1 MKLKTSNP
9 TDTER
14 AKQEDLMKEVFKIV
28 NSIAQPIINSLFQFR
43 CNTNNIRDFQE
54 IYTENRKTVR
64 YGMETVTYR
73 DRFSGRIYRQNIK
86 TLSPLMDLNQ
96 K

>member
-73 DRFSGRIYRQNIK
+73 DRFSGRIYTQNMK
-86 TLSPLMDLNQ
+86 TLSPLMNLNQ